1 MVILSPH
8 AKDLLQGLGKP
19 GPIGTRVGQDLRI
32 SNITDSLRTIFN
44 YADIIKNQIERDI

>member
-1 MVILSPH
+1 MSSGSRGS
-8 AKDLLQGLGKP
+8 KGMG
-19 GPIGTRVGQDLRI
+19 GPAGPRVGQGLRI